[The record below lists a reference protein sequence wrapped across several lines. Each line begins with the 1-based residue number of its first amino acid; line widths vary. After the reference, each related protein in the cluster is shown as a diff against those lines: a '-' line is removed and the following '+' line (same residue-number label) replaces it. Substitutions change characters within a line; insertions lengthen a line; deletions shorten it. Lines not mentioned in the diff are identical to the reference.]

1 MSNSH
6 DQLERDL
13 RAALRSVDHLP
24 VSGDAWQQNQRRLA
38 ESRRRRGSR
47 LLMAAAAVVVVLL
60 VGGLVAVVTRGGDGA
75 TPANGDHDSR
85 GGTSDSMSSNE
96 VFAEGNLLGPI
107 VELERVTVGGETAV
121 REAALTDTSGKGPS
135 LCDRVVTTRTE
146 TGSCSSREPSA
157 DKPTVAFDWLTSVL
171 GDGTTG
177 VLGGVDDRVVK
188 VQIWLDN
195 GDMTLADLKPS
206 GWEDTKLFA
215 LTVPAD
221 GPRPQR
227 LVAYSDFSGTVLQAV
242 DLAAAF
248 GDSQPPQG
256 EKACAGAVAATWHKP
271 GSADTGDLSVVLRSG
286 SVEVTLAESD
296 TVGSTCLGLSPGP
309 LAGWT
314 TFNGRIVV
322 AVVAPEV
329 QSYRVERAPTGLQA
343 DLYSVSGTTWQLLV
357 ATAPLQSTFRDAQLV
372 VFDGSEREL
381 AREYLSQP
389 ASP

>member
-1 MSNSH
+1 MSNDH

-13 RAALRSVDHLP
+13 RAALRSIEHLP

-38 ESRRRRGSR
+38 ASRSRRGSR
-47 LLMAAAAVVVVLL
+47 LLLAAAAVVVVLL
-60 VGGLVAVVTRGGDGA
+60 VTGLVALATRDGDGA
-75 TPANGDHDSR
+75 TPANGDR
-85 GGTSDSMSSNE
+85 GGSSDSSSSDE
-96 VFAEGNLLGPI
+96 MFAEENLLGPI
-107 VELERVTVGGETAV
+107 VAVETLQVGGEPTV
-121 REAALTDTSGKGPS
+121 HEAALTDASGKGPS
-135 LCDRVVTTRTE
+135 LCDRVVAASSESGGCT
-146 TGSCSSREPSA
+146 SREPAA
-157 DKPTVAFDWLTSVL
+157 DKPSVAFDWLTGHL
-171 GDGTTG
+171 GGGTTG
-177 VLGGVDDRVVK
+177 VLAGVDDRVAK
-188 VQIWLDN
+188 VQIWMDN

-206 GWEDTKLFA
+206 GWEGTKLFA
-215 LTVPAD
+215 LTVPDD

-227 LVAYSDFSGTVLQAV
+227 LVAFSDASGSVLQAV

-248 GDSQPPQG
+248 GDSPPPQG
-256 EKACAGAVAATWHKP
+256 DKACAGAVAATWHQP
-271 GSADTGDLSVVLRSG
+271 GSGATGDLSVVLRSG
-286 SVEVTLAESD
+286 SVQVTLAESD

-314 TFNGRIVV
+314 TFNGRTVV

-357 ATAPLQSTFRDAQLV
+357 ATVPVQSTFRDAQLV